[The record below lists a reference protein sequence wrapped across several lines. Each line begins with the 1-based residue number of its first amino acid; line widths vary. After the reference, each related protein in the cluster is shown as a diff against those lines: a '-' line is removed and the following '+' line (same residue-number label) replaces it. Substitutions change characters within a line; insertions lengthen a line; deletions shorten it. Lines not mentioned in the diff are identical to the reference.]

1 MLVKRLTIST
11 LLLALFLP
19 EGEAE
24 TLSFDFKDPRGVNN
38 VVFQLDAPLESIKGS
53 ANGFSGI
60 IIVDPA
66 NLVRAQGKIAVATKS
81 LVVPNPLMRMHLL
94 GKDWL
99 NARAHPEICFE
110 IRKVANVQSEAKDV
124 SRIDVTG
131 LLTLNG
137 VSKEMTVPAKL
148 VYMPGK
154 LREVSKEKLQGDLLV
169 VRSKFKIKRSDFN
182 IRPGEVLDRVS
193 DDIDLSLS
201 MAGAALRPH

>member
-1 MLVKRLTIST
+1 MLVKRSSIFV

-19 EGEAE
+19 ESEAD
-24 TLSFDFKDPRGVNN
+24 TLTFDFKDPRGVNN
-38 VVFQLDAPLESIKGS
+38 VGFQLDAPLESIKGS
-53 ANGFSGI
+53 ANGFSGTI
-60 IIVDPA
+60 MVDPA
-66 NLVRAQGKIAVATKS
+66 NLVQAKGRIAVATKS

-99 NARAHPEICFE
+99 NAKANPEISFE
-110 IRKVANVQSEAKDV
+110 IRKVANVESEGKDI
-124 SRIDVTG
+124 SRVDVTG

-137 VSKEMTVPAKL
+137 VSKELTVSAKL
-148 VYMPGK
+148 VHMPGK
-154 LREVSKEKLQGDLLV
+154 LRDVSKGKLQGDLLV

-201 MAGAALRPH
+201 IAGAALRTH